1 MGRHWTAAED
11 RAADRM
17 VADGYTGQE
26 IADELGKPGRHSV
39 YRRLRRRGRPIGH
52 APRYNAAARAVT
64 LALVGEGLTAPEIA
78 ARRGIR
84 RASALHL
91 LERLRADGLVR
102 RDGTAR
108 AGARHRPPV
117 RYVLTGLWKSKAPA
131 APEPPVS

>member
-1 MGRHWTAAED
+1 VARHWTAAED

-17 VADGYTGQE
+17 VAGGYTGQE

-52 APRYNAAARAVT
+52 VPRYDADARAAT
-64 LALVGEGLTAPEIA
+64 LALVAGGLTAPEIA

-84 RASALHL
+84 RASALHF

-117 RYVLTGLWKSKAPA
+117 RYVLTKTWGGKTPA
-131 APEPPVS
+131 APEPLVF